1 MIFFFFIKKWE
12 IIPER
17 VLPSLSSAS
26 IISTSKY
33 SSSSTSSGKGNLKP
47 GPEKAEVSRGISEKW
62 SNLNI
67 VDGSIYVI
75 SNQKEFCLHHLLQ
88 WFRRQSI
95 HPPQLL
101 RVMAVWIQA
110 LSRNPMCP
118 GECCQRCQSRNGPK
132 MHPQTDFSFSLRDA
146 RDDATTYYCWCHPLL
161 LLLRFPNY
169 LLPLTSQAPPTQKP
183 LKRDCSTT
191 THHKLL
197 NYDFF

>member
-1 MIFFFFIKKWE
+1 MN
-12 IIPER
+12 R
-17 VLPSLSSAS
+17 
-26 IISTSKY
+26 ISYLDQRPNKENCNFYPNS
-33 SSSSTSSGKGNLKP
+33 
-47 GPEKAEVSRGISEKW
+47 
-62 SNLNI
+62 
-67 VDGSIYVI
+67 
-75 SNQKEFCLHHLLQ
+75 EFCLHHLLQ

-197 NYDFF
+197 NYDFFSFFTTFMQIVRTSFSLVFSLGPSQLSYYNDGYWVVHAH